1 MQDSN
6 LRILMDVLLSRQVL
20 SATQPT
26 QHNNISP
33 VGLAPAI
40 MESKSMAF
48 LLGYGPAADQSTTLP
63 AIRSSRLLSS
73 RRLRA

>member
-6 LRILMDVLLSRQVL
+6 LRILVDVLLSRQVL

-48 LLGYGPAADQSTTLP
+48 LLGYGPAADDGVEPSRAESESAVLP
-63 AIRSSRLLSS
+63 
-73 RRLRA
+73 

>member
-1 MQDSN
+1 MQDSD
-6 LRILMDVLLSRQVL
+6 LRILVDVLFSRQVL

-48 LLGYGPAADQSTTLP
+48 LLGYGPAADDGVEPSRAESEAAVLP
-63 AIRSSRLLSS
+63 
-73 RRLRA
+73 